1 MDDSTKIEIMLK
13 EYQTLKEEE
22 RTLYSFE
29 FTIVSIWLA
38 FLGVLLGIILSQFN
52 ILYETIQKFDGVT
65 INNFNQYLHDSSV
78 LPESRNTIAFLVTV
92 ILPGVCSLFGLIWLD
107 LTTRFIKEAHY
118 IFMLEES
125 IFAYCKD
132 TSKNGFDH
140 YLFNETRNEPF
151 IKKTNYVYYYLML
164 GLLIICPI
172 IIGIFMIC
180 NHDIVPVSRLYCGVF
195 VAIEVLTLYFGGLYI
210 NRILSYSKEKEKVMD
225 INSMTVKNDA
235 K

>member
-1 MDDSTKIEIMLK
+1 MDGSTKIEIMLK

-92 ILPGVCSLFGLIWLD
+92 ILPGVCSFL
-107 LTTRFIKEAHY
+107 A
-118 IFMLEES
+118 
-125 IFAYCKD
+125 
-132 TSKNGFDH
+132 
-140 YLFNETRNEPF
+140 
-151 IKKTNYVYYYLML
+151 
-164 GLLIICPI
+164 
-172 IIGIFMIC
+172 
-180 NHDIVPVSRLYCGVF
+180 
-195 VAIEVLTLYFGGLYI
+195 
-210 NRILSYSKEKEKVMD
+210 
-225 INSMTVKNDA
+225 
-235 K
+235 